1 MLPREGFDPPTLGLW
16 APHASSA
23 PPRYMYVVL
32 YFLYKGLIYL
42 KPLLIGYLSI

>member
-1 MLPREGFDPPTLGLW
+1 
-16 APHASSA
+16 
-23 PPRYMYVVL
+23 MYVVL